1 MIFGIKEMRDFASSH
16 EDPRVVAI
24 WLRLEETRNKTSKW
38 CDRLVELKKANAK
51 LCELAEYARHGGP
64 RCDYERKCCCGLD
77 ELTDTLGLERI
88 PLPYY

>member
-1 MIFGIKEMRDFASSH
+1 MIFGIKEMKEFASNH

-24 WLRLEETRNKTSKW
+24 WLRLEEVWSKTSKW
-38 CDRLVELKKANAK
+38 CNRLVDVKQENTK
-51 LCELAEYARHGGP
+51 LRELAEYARHGGP
-64 RCDYERKCCCGLD
+64 RCDYEGKCCCGLD